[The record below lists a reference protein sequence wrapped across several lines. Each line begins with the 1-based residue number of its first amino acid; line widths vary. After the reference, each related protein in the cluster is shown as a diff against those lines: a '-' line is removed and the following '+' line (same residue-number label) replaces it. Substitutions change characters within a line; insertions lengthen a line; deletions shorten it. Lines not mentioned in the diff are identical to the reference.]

1 MDWFPVWLSLRVA
14 SIATVVAAI
23 VGIGLA
29 YLLAKARFRG
39 RSVVEAIATIPIVLP
54 PTVLGYY
61 LLVSLGA
68 RSPIGRAWQALFG
81 SPLVFTQ
88 KAAVVAASVSAV
100 PFVLRAARGSI
111 ESIDPRYE
119 QAARAIGMPEWRVAL
134 QVTLP
139 LARRGLFAALALGF
153 ARALG
158 DFGVTVMIAGNI
170 PGRTQTMPL
179 AVYDAVQAGNDSR
192 AASMAGVLAAIATVV
207 LVVVNRYG
215 RVAE

>member
-68 RSPIGRAWQALFG
+68 RSPVGRAWQSLFG

-119 QAARAIGMPEWRVAL
+119 QAARAIGMPEWRVAF

>member
-14 SIATVVAAI
+14 GIATVVAAV

-29 YLLAKARFRG
+29 YVLAKARFRG
-39 RSVVEAIATIPIVLP
+39 RSVIEAIATIPIVLP

-68 RSPIGRAWQALFG
+68 RSPIGRAWQSLFG

-119 QAARAIGMPEWRVAL
+119 QAARAMGLPEWRVAV

-139 LARRGLFAALALGF
+139 LARRGLLAALALGF

-192 AASMAGVLAAIATVV
+192 AASMAGLLAVIAMVV
-207 LVVVNRYG
+207 LVVVNRFG
-215 RVAE
+215 RGAQ